1 MCADHC
7 GMEAAEAA
15 ATAADTVTAV
25 GTGLTDPRG
34 ASPVSTPTRH
44 KRDSRATHV

>member
-1 MCADHC
+1 MCADHR

-25 GTGLTDPRG
+25 GAELTDPRTKG
-34 ASPVSTPTRH
+34 ALGS
-44 KRDSRATHV
+44 AAE